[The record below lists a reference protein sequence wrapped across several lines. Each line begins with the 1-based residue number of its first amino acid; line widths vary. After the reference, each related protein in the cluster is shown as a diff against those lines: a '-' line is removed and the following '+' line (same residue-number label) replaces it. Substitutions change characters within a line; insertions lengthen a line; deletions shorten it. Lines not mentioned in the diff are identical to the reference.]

1 VKKEALELVDKVA
14 SQKRANID
22 DSDHNITNEIV
33 LTFERFVAECKACQS
48 QLMVAFIEIH

>member
-1 VKKEALELVDKVA
+1 MKKEALELVDKVA
-14 SQKRANID
+14 SQKQANID

-48 QLMVAFIEIH
+48 QLMVAFIEIN